1 MDPTYEPDNSKN
13 DVDTE
18 TLSDNDMTFSL
29 VEEIVEESTGNSES
43 DDDSMEESDTEI
55 ICTGEKRKTQDI
67 GNMLATFEAEEISE
81 YAEAC
86 AQRAAATA
94 HRFWSDTTGWQP
106 PLEAVGHLALTPPLS
121 FSEGSSEPDT
131 PLPNMKDI
139 PTSPLVSVCMS
150 SHTIAALEANP
161 TTPNELHQICAA
173 TFLDITEDDSDA
185 ADSAPVLECVNKLI
199 VDAKKFKSFT
209 PLFYP
214 TPLKQ
219 LINLWEKYQQNPQ
232 IRAPMMKA
240 SHTIAVSVGKGPYM
254 AQKIH
259 SLYKYVACF

>member
-29 VEEIVEESTGNSES
+29 VEEIVEESTGNS
-43 DDDSMEESDTEI
+43 
-55 ICTGEKRKTQDI
+55 EKRKTQDI

-94 HRFWSDTTGWQP
+94 HRFWSDTTGSNLD
-106 PLEAVGHLALTPPLS
+106 LESRKLTKLPKYSMPTYT
-121 FSEGSSEPDT
+121 GAGQTRSSEPDT